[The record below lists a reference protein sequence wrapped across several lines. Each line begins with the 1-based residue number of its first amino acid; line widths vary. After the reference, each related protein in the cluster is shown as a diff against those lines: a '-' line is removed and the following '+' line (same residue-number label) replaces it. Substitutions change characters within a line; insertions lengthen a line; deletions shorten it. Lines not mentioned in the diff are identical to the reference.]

1 MFRTLWICVIC
12 LGVSGAGCKGR
23 SENAPELRSDMARDA
38 IIGTPAGPAGI
49 GAHVKVVRRPNG
61 DLGLLSPDGKQVI
74 IVQPDGYQVCEP
86 SVDALVCGPLTQMSV
101 ACPSCFID
109 PCPCDNPVC
118 RPLCRQTVLKP
129 AGSGSAT
136 PGTP

>member
-1 MFRTLWICVIC
+1 MS
-12 LGVSGAGCKGR
+12 GVGCKDK
-23 SENAPELRSDMARDA
+23 SENAPELRSDVAKEA
-38 IIGTPAGPAGI
+38 IIGAPGAPPAGR
-49 GAHVKVVRRPNG
+49 AHAHAKVARRPNG

-86 SVDALVCGPLTQMSV
+86 TADALVCGPLTQMSA
-101 ACPSCFID
+101 ACPGCFVE

-118 RPLCRQTVLKP
+118 RPLCRQSVVKP
-129 AGSGSAT
+129 TGSGSAT